1 MDDLDA
7 DLVGY
12 LDLHQGILERLDRT
26 GRIALDDNIEH
37 VDLGLGE
44 LLLEVLE
51 GDDLAT
57 LGQLGGTLGGLTLLG
72 NLASGTIIG
81 GDQEEVTG
89 GGHGGQAQHLNRCGR
104 TGRFHRLTVLVEHGT
119 HAAVR
124 SAGHDG
130 IAHVERT
137 LLNQHSGHGTTTLV
151 ESGFDGGTTGVHVG
165 VGAEV
170 QLSVSREQHG
180 FEQLVDVQVLLG
192 GDVDEHGVA
201 TILFRDQAE
210 LGELAADL
218 LRVGTGHIDLVD
230 GHDDRHLGGL
240 SVVDGLNGLGH
251 HTIVGGDH
259 EDRDVSE
266 LGTTGT
272 HGGER
277 LVARGI
283 KEGDLARFAF
293 KVHGDLVG
301 TDALGN
307 AAGLTCDDV
316 GLADGIQQ
324 SCLTVVD
331 VAHDGNDRRARL
343 EILVILQFFLV
354 KVDVELLEQFLVFLF
369 CGDELDVPADLFA
382 QNLEGLL
389 IQGLGG
395 GSHLTQVEEHGDQR
409 GLVDVDLLRKIGQ
422 GRALTQTDGLAVAV
436 GDANAADGRCFQLL
450 ILMALCQTVLTG
462 L

>member
-51 GDDLAT
+51 ETTLRRLASWAAP
-57 LGQLGGTLGGLTLLG
+57 LGGLTLLG

-137 LLNQHSGHGTTTLV
+137 LLNQHSGHGTRPLSSRASTV
-151 ESGFDGGTTGVHVG
+151 APPGVHVG

-259 EDRDVSE
+259 DGATSVSSAP
-266 LGTTGT
+266 
-272 HGGER
+272 R
-277 LVARGI
+277 ARMAVNASWPGVSRKVI
-283 KEGDLARFAF
+283 LRFALRF
-293 KVHGDLVG
+293 
-301 TDALGN
+301 
-307 AAGLTCDDV
+307 
-316 GLADGIQQ
+316 
-324 SCLTVVD
+324 TV
-331 VAHDGNDRRARL
+331 
-343 EILVILQFFLV
+343 
-354 KVDVELLEQFLVFLF
+354 
-369 CGDELDVPADLFA
+369 
-382 QNLEGLL
+382 
-389 IQGLGG
+389 
-395 GSHLTQVEEHGDQR
+395 TW
-409 GLVDVDLLRKIGQ
+409 
-422 GRALTQTDGLAVAV
+422 
-436 GDANAADGRCFQLL
+436 
-450 ILMALCQTVLTG
+450 
-462 L
+462 

>member
-57 LGQLGGTLGGLTLLG
+57 LGQLGGTFGGLTLLG

-218 LRVGTGHIDLVD
+218 LRVGTGTSIL
-230 GHDDRHLGGL
+230 LTAT
-240 SVVDGLNGLGH
+240 
-251 HTIVGGDH
+251 TI
-259 EDRDVSE
+259 
-266 LGTTGT
+266 GT
-272 HGGER
+272 
-277 LVARGI
+277 
-283 KEGDLARFAF
+283 LAA
-293 KVHGDLVG
+293 
-301 TDALGN
+301 
-307 AAGLTCDDV
+307 
-316 GLADGIQQ
+316 
-324 SCLTVVD
+324 
-331 VAHDGNDRRARL
+331 
-343 EILVILQFFLV
+343 
-354 KVDVELLEQFLVFLF
+354 
-369 CGDELDVPADLFA
+369 
-382 QNLEGLL
+382 
-389 IQGLGG
+389 
-395 GSHLTQVEEHGDQR
+395 
-409 GLVDVDLLRKIGQ
+409 
-422 GRALTQTDGLAVAV
+422 
-436 GDANAADGRCFQLL
+436 
-450 ILMALCQTVLTG
+450 
-462 L
+462 

>member
-1 MDDLDA
+1 M
-7 DLVGY
+7 
-12 LDLHQGILERLDRT
+12 
-26 GRIALDDNIEH
+26 
-37 VDLGLGE
+37 
-44 LLLEVLE
+44 
-51 GDDLAT
+51 
-57 LGQLGGTLGGLTLLG
+57 
-72 NLASGTIIG
+72 
-81 GDQEEVTG
+81 
-89 GGHGGQAQHLNRCGR
+89 
-104 TGRFHRLTVLVEHGT
+104 
-119 HAAVR
+119 
-124 SAGHDG
+124 
-130 IAHVERT
+130 ERT

-277 LVARGI
+277 LVARVSR
-283 KEGDLARFAF
+283 K
-293 KVHGDLVG
+293 
-301 TDALGN
+301 
-307 AAGLTCDDV
+307 
-316 GLADGIQQ
+316 
-324 SCLTVVD
+324 
-331 VAHDGNDRRARL
+331 
-343 EILVILQFFLV
+343 VILR
-354 KVDVELLEQFLVFLF
+354 
-369 CGDELDVPADLFA
+369 
-382 QNLEGLL
+382 
-389 IQGLGG
+389 
-395 GSHLTQVEEHGDQR
+395 GSPSR
-409 GLVDVDLLRKIGQ
+409 
-422 GRALTQTDGLAVAV
+422 
-436 GDANAADGRCFQLL
+436 F
-450 ILMALCQTVLTG
+450 TVTW
-462 L
+462 

>member
-240 SVVDGLNGLGH
+240 SVVDGLNGLGI
-251 HTIVGGDH
+251 TPSSAATTRIATS
-259 EDRDVSE
+259 VSS
-266 LGTTGT
+266 
-272 HGGER
+272 
-277 LVARGI
+277 AP
-283 KEGDLARFAF
+283 
-293 KVHGDLVG
+293 
-301 TDALGN
+301 
-307 AAGLTCDDV
+307 
-316 GLADGIQQ
+316 
-324 SCLTVVD
+324 
-331 VAHDGNDRRARL
+331 RARMAVNASWPGVSRK
-343 EILVILQFFLV
+343 VILR
-354 KVDVELLEQFLVFLF
+354 
-369 CGDELDVPADLFA
+369 
-382 QNLEGLL
+382 
-389 IQGLGG
+389 
-395 GSHLTQVEEHGDQR
+395 GSPSR
-409 GLVDVDLLRKIGQ
+409 
-422 GRALTQTDGLAVAV
+422 
-436 GDANAADGRCFQLL
+436 F
-450 ILMALCQTVLTG
+450 TVTW
-462 L
+462 